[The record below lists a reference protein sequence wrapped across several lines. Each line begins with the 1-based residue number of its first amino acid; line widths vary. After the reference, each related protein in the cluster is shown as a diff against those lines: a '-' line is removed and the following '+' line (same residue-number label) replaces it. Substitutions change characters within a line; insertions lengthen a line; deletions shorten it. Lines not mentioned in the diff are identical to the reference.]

1 MMKYLIFLILMII
14 NYLNIYT
21 STEGL
26 ADDDEIFEIL
36 DSNNDQSSKYT
47 STEEWA
53 EDDEIFEILDFD
65 NHQISKYTSR
75 EGWAEEILEI

>member
-1 MMKYLIFLILMII
+1 M
-14 NYLNIYT
+14 NT
-21 STEGL
+21 STKG
-26 ADDDEIFEIL
+26 
-36 DSNNDQSSKYT
+36 
-47 STEEWA
+47 WA